1 MKITDD
7 DLRKYIEAQN
17 IKVVK
22 KHGIKYGQ
30 TRYGLYR
37 CKASGLSAETY
48 LYIADHEEE
57 LIKNDSQNKNDSE

>member
-7 DLRKYIEAQN
+7 DLRKYVEAQN
-17 IKVVK
+17 IKAVK

-37 CKASGLSAETY
+37 CKASGLDTEKY

-57 LIKNDSQNKNDSE
+57 LINNAKQNKNDNE

>member
-7 DLRKYIEAQN
+7 DLRKYVDAQN

-22 KHGIKYGQ
+22 KDGIKYGQ
-30 TRYGLYR
+30 TRYGIYR
-37 CKASGLSAETY
+37 YKASGLNTEKY

-57 LIKNDSQNKNDSE
+57 LIKNAKQNKRNN

>member
-37 CKASGLSAETY
+37 CKASGLSTETY

-57 LIKNDSQNKNDSE
+57 LIKNAKQNKSNSE